1 MLQREEHWIEWKK
14 KGCNAFD
21 KAAALSRAAGQK
33 RRAGAVGGRAKV
45 TKRMQLGNS
54 ELTRLWNMGG
64 NSLEA
69 ISSTKQTVPTLTD
82 YLRPLLEQM
91 DPEAGVEEEYLLK
104 HDKAFMWKAYR
115 LMAKKDVSLLNKVSQ
130 ASGGFEAAV
139 QFMFEKQIGVAVSA
153 SIEEKL
159 P

>member
-1 MLQREEHWIEWKK
+1 MVGADYTGVALGIESVFDPEISDPHI
-14 KGCNAFD
+14 GCNAFD

-69 ISSTKQTVPTLTD
+69 ISSTKQTVPTLTVCSWQFCSHC
-82 YLRPLLEQM
+82 LRCS
-91 DPEAGVEEEYLLK
+91 
-104 HDKAFMWKAYR
+104 F
-115 LMAKKDVSLLNKVSQ
+115 
-130 ASGGFEAAV
+130 F
-139 QFMFEKQIGVAVSA
+139 
-153 SIEEKL
+153 
-159 P
+159 